1 MSTANDAAAQ
11 FAPRPGTDYP
21 FSAQRLA
28 DAAGLAT
35 TNATP
40 LLAGSFA
47 TLQVG
52 AQAIR
57 VTFFGA
63 ATGGS
68 VAATDMLLAANTSIS
83 FIVQNNTT
91 HVYAAEPGGAT
102 YEAWVW
108 TSSPGFRSAT

>member
-28 DAAGLAT
+28 DAAGAAT
-35 TNATP
+35 VNSTA
-40 LLAGSFA
+40 LLVGSFA
-47 TLQVG
+47 TLSVG
-52 AQAIR
+52 AQAVR

-68 VAATDMLLAANTSIS
+68 VAATDLLVAANTTINW
-83 FIVQNNTT
+83 IVQNDTK
-91 HVYAAEPGGAT
+91 HVYVAEPGGAT